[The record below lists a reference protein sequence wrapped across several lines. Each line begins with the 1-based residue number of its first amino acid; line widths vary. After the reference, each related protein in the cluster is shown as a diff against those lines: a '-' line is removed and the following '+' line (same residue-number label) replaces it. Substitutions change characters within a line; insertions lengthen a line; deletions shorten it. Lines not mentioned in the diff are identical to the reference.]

1 MIDGRFFRRRR
12 LAAAVAAMF
21 CTLIVAVPRAKAE
34 PLNRTEAVID
44 GPKES
49 PYVGEMLLLRLRSFI
64 GAPVAAHEIVQPD
77 LINFDWQQFGR
88 DSPVSTTING
98 VTVAGIERVIAI
110 YPRRAGRLAIEPFT
124 RKVELIAPDNSR
136 TETAF
141 TSGPVTLDVRAHDG
155 LGKPGDWW
163 LPAKSVTI
171 SDHWDPRPDRLGLNE
186 TSRRTVT
193 IEALGLT
200 ADRLPP
206 PPNMRAPGVIVFAAP
221 AERATITTDAG
232 PLARAVY
239 RYDVRPISSDP
250 AKMPAVHIPWFDVGE
265 RKMRDAAIP
274 AQTVAFIDPTA
285 LTRAAAPEKGP
296 MLSSWLFVAGA
307 ASFVWTAALAFFI
320 LTSASWRELLSQSF
334 GPARKRLR
342 EMRRAARAGDFSAF
356 RAASLALSR
365 LDGARWRRAACEPA
379 IARQI
384 AAVDALLFGP
394 EGGAGDA
401 PNLPRLAREIGVRW
415 RQAAIPP
422 PRQNALAPLDG

>member
-1 MIDGRFFRRRR
+1 MIDAQIFRRRR

-21 CTLIVAVPRAKAE
+21 CTLIVTIPYAKAE

-44 GPKES
+44 GPKEA

-64 GAPVAAHEIVQPD
+64 GAPVAAHEISQPD

-110 YPRRAGRLAIEPFT
+110 YPRSAGRLTIEPFT

-141 TSGPVTLDVRAHDG
+141 TSAPVTLDVRAHDG

-171 SDHWDPRPDRLGLNE
+171 ADHWDPRPDRLGLNE
-186 TSRRTVT
+186 TSRRTIT

-232 PLARAVY
+232 PVARAVY

-285 LTRAAAPEKGP
+285 PMRAAAPEKGS
-296 MLSSWLFVAGA
+296 MLSSWPIAVGA

-320 LTSASWRELLSQSF
+320 LTSPSWREFLSSRF
-334 GPARKRLR
+334 GPAGRLMR
-342 EMRRAARAGDFSAF
+342 DMRRAARAGDFSAF
-356 RAASLALSR
+356 RAATLALAR
-365 LDGARWRRAACEPA
+365 LDGARWRRAASAPEIADA
-379 IARQI
+379 IAAI
-384 AAVDALLFGP
+384 DARLFGR
-394 EGGAGDA
+394 ESVAAA
-401 PNLPRLAREIGVRW
+401 PDLSRLAKQIGVAW
-415 RQAAIPP
+415 RQAAIPT
-422 PRQNALAPLDG
+422 PRQTALAPLDG